1 MSKTML
7 RIVAIA
13 MIVLIV
19 ALSGCVGDDEPAEV
33 EPTPEATPVATPAA
47 AATPATPATT
57 PAATPAVEE
66 TKTADVGDLF
76 EPSTLK
82 DLKPLEDP
90 ASACSDLNQRI
101 LRMYDQ
107 DNDGKID
114 ANWMEAASIDLE
126 LNRILLSEYDQ
137 VKYAYEHNCPVE
149 LAE

>member
-19 ALSGCVGDDEPAEV
+19 AFSGCVGDKKPAEV
-33 EPTPEATPVATPAA
+33 EPTPVATPAA
-47 AATPATPATT
+47 TPAATPV
-57 PAATPAVEE
+57 ATPAVEE
-66 TKTADVGDLF
+66 TKTADAGDLF
-76 EPSTLK
+76 EPATLK

-90 ASACSDLNQRI
+90 ASDCKELDQRI

-114 ANWMEAASIDLE
+114 ADWMDAASIDLE

-149 LAE
+149 SE